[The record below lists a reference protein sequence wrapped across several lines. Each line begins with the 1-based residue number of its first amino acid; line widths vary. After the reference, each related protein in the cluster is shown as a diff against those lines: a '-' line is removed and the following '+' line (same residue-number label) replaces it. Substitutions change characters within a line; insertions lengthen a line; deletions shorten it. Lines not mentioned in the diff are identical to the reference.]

1 MIDIK
6 ALRKNPQPFREAAQL
21 KNKKIDFDRLLEL
34 DKLTR
39 TLQQQFEEIA
49 AKKNAASQE
58 IAQADGE
65 VREQKIAAMREVSE
79 QADEIKDQLVPAL
92 DELKELLN
100 RIPNLLMP
108 DVPVGKDESE
118 NVEVRRVGE
127 PRVFDFEPKDHIELG
142 KLHKMIDTEKAAQVS
157 GARFAYLKNG
167 AARLQLAIMQFVVDT
182 LTNEETLK
190 AIITD
195 AGLTVPS
202 TPFQFVI
209 PPVMIKPEPYK
220 RMARLSEEVE
230 DERYYLQQDN
240 MYLIGSAEHTLGPLH
255 MDEMLKHDEL
265 PIRYLGYSPAFRRE
279 AGSYG
284 KDTRGIIRQH
294 QFDKLEME
302 SFTDKDTSLEEQN
315 LFVAIQEHLVKAL
328 NIPYRVMMI
337 CTGDIGTPD
346 ARQID
351 IECWIP
357 TQKTYRETHT
367 SDLMTDYQARRL
379 NTRYKDAEGNTHFVH
394 MNDATAFA
402 IGRILVAIVENE
414 QQADGSIL
422 IPEALVQ
429 YMGGQT
435 VLKPIA

>member
-1 MIDIK
+1 
-6 ALRKNPQPFREAAQL
+6 
-21 KNKKIDFDRLLEL
+21 
-34 DKLTR
+34 
-39 TLQQQFEEIA
+39 
-49 AKKNAASQE
+49 
-58 IAQADGE
+58 
-65 VREQKIAAMREVSE
+65 MREVSE
-79 QADEIKDQLVPAL
+79 RADEIKDQLSPAQ
-92 DELKELLN
+92 DELQELLY
-100 RIPNLLMP
+100 RIPNLIME

-118 NVEVRRVGE
+118 NVEIRRIGD
-127 PRVFDFEPKDHIELG
+127 PKVFDFEPKDHIELG
-142 KLHKMIDTEKAAQVS
+142 KLHNMIDTEKAAQVS
-157 GARFAYLKNG
+157 GARFTYLKNG
-167 AARLQLAIMQFVVDT
+167 AARLQLALMQFVVDT

-190 AIITD
+190 TIIGE
-195 AGLTVPS
+195 AGLDVTS

-209 PPVMIKPEPYK
+209 PPVMIKPEPYR

-230 DERYYLQQDN
+230 DERYFLQQDN

-255 MDEMLKHDEL
+255 MDEILKHEDL

-302 SFTDKDTSLEEQN
+302 SFADKDTSLAEQN
-315 LFVAIQEHLVKAL
+315 FFVAIQEYLVNQL

-367 SDLMTDYQARRL
+367 ADLMTDYQARRL
-379 NTRYKDAEGNTHFVH
+379 NTRYKDGEGETHFVH

-402 IGRILVAIVENE
+402 IGRILVAIMENG
-414 QQADGSIL
+414 QMANGNIT
-422 IPEALVQ
+422 IPEILVP
-429 YMGGQT
+429 YMGGQMT
-435 VLKPIA
+435 LSHTA